1 MIGVYMLL
9 ILSVLSLIGLV
20 RSIMYERDI
29 QEFERMMA
37 RNVESKREE
46 LEQSFDIMKHDL
58 VQLRLKKI

>member
-1 MIGVYMLL
+1 MLL